1 MAGQKNLNTLYI
13 NSRTTFGSLIFL
25 EVSLLLNEKSKE
37 RRILFSISY
46 LLLYE
51 WYLEIFLV

>member
-13 NSRTTFGSLIFL
+13 NSCTTFGSLIFL